1 MLVSPIMMVP
11 MFRTP
16 KQLQED
22 YLHHFNDMSLRKGVC
37 VCVCVCVCACARACA
52 CVPGKGP
59 IAFLKVMPFVDIN

>member
-37 VCVCVCVCACARACA
+37 VCVCVCVRARARVPV
-52 CVPGKGP
+52 CVCVCKKSQKRLLFSG
-59 IAFLKVMPFVDIN
+59 I

>member
-37 VCVCVCVCACARACA
+37 VCVCVHARARVCVCV
-52 CVPGKGP
+52 CVCVRRVKKRLLFFG
-59 IAFLKVMPFVDIN
+59 I